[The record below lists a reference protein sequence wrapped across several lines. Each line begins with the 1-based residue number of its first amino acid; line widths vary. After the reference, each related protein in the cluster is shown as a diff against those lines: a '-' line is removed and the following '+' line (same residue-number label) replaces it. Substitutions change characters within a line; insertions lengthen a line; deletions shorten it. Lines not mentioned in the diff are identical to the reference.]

1 MTLRGV
7 RYALHVSS
15 FARSYIFNLDRN
27 RGATTRERPGPGRQ
41 CPVCG
46 RRAAA
51 ARRGGRGPSRT
62 APRAAP
68 AAPAF
73 RRGSDPA
80 SQTFSPTATAPAA
93 TGVYDTA
100 SLTRQVWRSSSTTLP
115 VRVAAYS
122 TTQYYTST
130 VGCYATRACATPAC
144 ANLLAC
150 RRGTSQHPTND
161 AITCTHWPR
170 PEFPLEAPQ
179 ISFINLPDSGPNLQ
193 KIRLKIPACS

>member
-1 MTLRGV
+1 M
-7 RYALHVSS
+7 
-15 FARSYIFNLDRN
+15 
-27 RGATTRERPGPGRQ
+27 
-41 CPVCG
+41 CG

-150 RRGTSQHPTND
+150 AQGHVIAPND
-161 AITCTHWPR
+161 ASPNDKTRRQRTAAPALVFCWRVPWTSSVSRKQTPQPGSQTPR
-170 PEFPLEAPQ
+170 LA
-179 ISFINLPDSGPNLQ
+179 LP
-193 KIRLKIPACS
+193 A

>member
-1 MTLRGV
+1 M
-7 RYALHVSS
+7 LHTS
-15 FARSYIFNLDRN
+15 ARLHGATFFNLDRN
-27 RGATTRERPGPGRQ
+27 KARGVGAPHARAAGAGAPARPARGGGAARGAWPQPHSPARGASRSGFPPGLR
-41 CPVCG
+41 
-46 RRAAA
+46 
-51 ARRGGRGPSRT
+51 SRLPDLFT
-62 APRAAP
+62 HCNSSRCALQPRVKP
-68 AAPAF
+68 
-73 RRGSDPA
+73 
-80 SQTFSPTATAPAA
+80 
-93 TGVYDTA
+93 YDTA

-122 TTQYYTST
+122 TTQHYTST

-170 PEFPLEAPQ
+170 PEFPFEAPQ